1 MNRLDRCTPARL
13 RRNPSHSDI
22 RYIRKESTLMN
33 SQYALARVIYAERLA
48 RGMAEREADR
58 LARQR
63 PSQHPIRRAIGR
75 SMVRIGIRL
84 AEPNLRP
91 ARSR

>member
-1 MNRLDRCTPARL
+1 MNRNDRPNPARL
-13 RRNPSHSDI
+13 RRTPNHPDI
-22 RYIRKESTLMN
+22 RNIRKESNLMN

-58 LARQR
+58 VARQR
-63 PSQHPIRRAIGR
+63 PSQRPIRRAIGR

>member
-1 MNRLDRCTPARL
+1 MSRIDRSGARTL
-13 RRNPSHSDI
+13 PRNPYAS
-22 RYIRKESTLMN
+22 YIRKEPLFMN
-33 SQYALARVIYAERLA
+33 SQYELARVIHAERLA
-48 RGMAEREADR
+48 RGIAEREADR

-63 PSQHPIRRAIGR
+63 PSPRPIRRAIGR

-91 ARSR
+91 VRSR

>member
-1 MNRLDRCTPARL
+1 MSRIDRSGAARL
-13 RRNPSHSDI
+13 RRDLHQPD
-22 RYIRKESTLMN
+22 IRKERPFMY
-33 SQYALARVIYAERLA
+33 SQHELARVIHAERLA
-48 RGMAEREADR
+48 RGIAEREADR

-63 PSQHPIRRAIGR
+63 PSPRPIRRAIGR

-91 ARSR
+91 VRSR

>member
-1 MNRLDRCTPARL
+1 MNRTDRPKAARL
-13 RRNPSHSDI
+13 RRQPSHSNHLDN
-22 RYIRKESTLMN
+22 RKDANQMN

-48 RGMAEREADR
+48 RGIAEREADR

-63 PSQHPIRRAIGR
+63 PSRRPIRRAIGR

>member
-1 MNRLDRCTPARL
+1 MSRIDRSGARTL
-13 RRNPSHSDI
+13 H
-22 RYIRKESTLMN
+22 RYDDEFQIRKEPLFMN
-33 SQYALARVIYAERLA
+33 SQYELARVIHAERLA
-48 RGMAEREADR
+48 RGIAEREADR

-63 PSQHPIRRAIGR
+63 PSPRPIRRAIGR

-91 ARSR
+91 VRSR

>member
-1 MNRLDRCTPARL
+1 MSQTEPRGARALRFNTNQSATRKETHLMNR
-13 RRNPSHSDI
+13 
-22 RYIRKESTLMN
+22 
-33 SQYALARVIYAERLA
+33 QYELARVIHAERLA
-48 RGMAEREADR
+48 RGIAEREADR

-63 PSQHPIRRAIGR
+63 PPSRLIRRAIGR
-75 SMVRIGIRL
+75 SMVRIGGRL

>member
-1 MNRLDRCTPARL
+1 MNRIDRPGAARL
-13 RRNPSHSDI
+13 RRSPNEFE
-22 RYIRKESTLMN
+22 IRKEPIFMS
-33 SQYALARVIYAERLA
+33 SQYELARVIHAERLA
-48 RGMAEREADR
+48 RGIAEREADR

-63 PSQHPIRRAIGR
+63 PSHRPIRRAIGR

>member
-1 MNRLDRCTPARL
+1 MSRIDRSGARPL
-13 RRNPSHSDI
+13 PRNPYPSQI
-22 RYIRKESTLMN
+22 PKESLMN
-33 SQYALARVIYAERLA
+33 SRYELARVIHAERLA
-48 RGMAEREADR
+48 RGIAEREADR

-63 PSQHPIRRAIGR
+63 PSPRPIRRAIGR

-91 ARSR
+91 VRSR

>member
-1 MNRLDRCTPARL
+1 MNRIDELGASRL
-13 RRNPSHSDI
+13 HHDQRLIDS
-22 RYIRKESTLMN
+22 RKEPRFMN
-33 SQYALARVIYAERLA
+33 TQYELARVIHAERLA
-48 RGMAEREADR
+48 RGIAEREADR

-63 PSQHPIRRAIGR
+63 PSHRPIRRAIGR

>member
-1 MNRLDRCTPARL
+1 MHRTDRPTLARL
-13 RRNPSHSDI
+13 RRDPNPSE
-22 RYIRKESTLMN
+22 IRKEPIFMN
-33 SQYALARVIYAERLA
+33 SQHELARVIHAERLA
-48 RGMAEREADR
+48 RGIAEREADR

-63 PSQHPIRRAIGR
+63 PSRRPIRRAIGR

>member
-1 MNRLDRCTPARL
+1 M
-13 RRNPSHSDI
+13 S
-22 RYIRKESTLMN
+22 
-33 SQYALARVIYAERLA
+33 SQYELARVIHAERLA
-48 RGMAEREADR
+48 RGIAEREADR
-58 LARQR
+58 LARQL
-63 PSQHPIRRAIGR
+63 PSHPPIRRAIGR

>member
-1 MNRLDRCTPARL
+1 MSRIDRSGARL
-13 RRNPSHSDI
+13 LPRNRYPFQI
-22 RYIRKESTLMN
+22 REEPIFMN
-33 SQYALARVIYAERLA
+33 SQYELARVIHAERLA
-48 RGMAEREADR
+48 RGIAEREADQ

-63 PSQHPIRRAIGR
+63 PSPRPIRRAIGR

-91 ARSR
+91 VRSR